1 MKTFFIILSGGMIRQ
16 VTGRKMV
23 ARYQE
28 PTLIYADDDMKDLVA
43 VVPST
48 ALVFSEVVD
57 PDTQTTAPKRNP
69 NQDELPF

>member
-28 PTLIYADDDMKDLVA
+28 PTLIYSDDEMKELVA
-43 VVPST
+43 VIPTT
-48 ALVFSEVVD
+48 ALVFTEVVD
-57 PDTQTTAPKRNP
+57 PETQAKSMSMP
-69 NQDELPF
+69 NQEKIPF